1 MKLLEDV
8 NVYDPI
14 SSLLLGYNNAMFLLK
29 VVVLVGHKYAGFFLK

>member
-14 SSLLLGYNNAMFLLK
+14 SSLLLGYNNAMFLFKSCSL
-29 VVVLVGHKYAGFFLK
+29 GWSQIRWFLF